1 VLNTLCA
8 VHPTHAAIACVQQ
21 LAAAALRLEAGEELG
36 PVADPGRRGPFV
48 GVSGDDL
55 VAAAVR
61 HRVTDLLHGQAPG
74 LGLEGTFG
82 EATVARL
89 AGAHADVVRRVAV
102 QLLEARRVL
111 EVLDGRGVPALVLK
125 GPALAVQT
133 AGTSTARGFGDIDIF
148 VAPSSVE
155 LAFRVLAEHGWAPRT
170 FGSASPGTWAWR
182 HLVRTFNEI
191 AFDGRASSVDLHW
204 RLDPSPGAL
213 PDFDEAWARRDL
225 VPVDGVV
232 TLPTLSPADAF
243 EHSCWH
249 AAKDEWRWLRSLVD
263 VHRLARQPAVWEA
276 RTGPAR
282 GPVRNTLAVTD
293 HFLGL
298 PSAVPQHL
306 RPAGSRN
313 RAVRRA
319 ESRQRQEPSARHP
332 FPAAQ
337 SARDLRH
344 RLQAARGPRAV
355 ALAVTAVAI
364 PAPSVAGI
372 EDRSGWTAVPRLVLK
387 RLLWLGSRALR
398 WTVPDR
404 APGGAAETTAT
415 RDRLSRTGS

>member
-1 VLNTLCA
+1 VQ
-8 VHPTHAAIACVQQ
+8 PTPAAITCVQQ
-21 LAAAALRLEAGEELG
+21 LTAAAMRLEAGEE
-36 PVADPGRRGPFV
+36 PGAGRDGLAAIGRE
-48 GVSGDDL
+48 DL

-61 HRVTDLLHGQAPG
+61 HRVTDLLHAHAEG
-74 LGLEGTFG
+74 LALEASFG
-82 EATVARL
+82 EATVTWL
-89 AGAHADVVRRVAV
+89 AEAHAEVVRRVAV

-111 EVLDGRGVPALVLK
+111 EALGDRGVPALLLK

-133 AGTSTARGFGDIDIF
+133 AGSSSARGYGDVDLF
-148 VAPSSVE
+148 VSPESAE
-155 LAFRVLAEHGWAPRT
+155 LAFEVLSQHGWEPRT

-213 PDFDEAWARRDL
+213 PDFAEAWARRDL
-225 VPVDGVV
+225 VALDDVLTV
-232 TLPTLSPADAF
+232 PTLSPADAF

-263 VHRLARQPAVWEA
+263 VHRLARQPVVWA
-276 RTGPAR
+276 AADRKLSA
-282 GPVRNTLAVTD
+282 PVRNTLAVTE

-298 PSAVPQHL
+298 PAAVPPSL
-306 RPAGSRN
+306 RPPRHPSRS
-313 RAVRRA
+313 VHRA
-319 ESRQRQEPSARHP
+319 ETRQWREPSARHP

-344 RLQAARGPRAV
+344 RLQAARGPGAV
-355 ALAVTAVAI
+355 ALALSAVAI
-364 PAPSVAGI
+364 PAPSIAGI

-404 APGGAAETTAT
+404 DRPPRNGTRTPSSRTKAT
-415 RDRLSRTGS
+415 RERLSRTGP